1 MNNFNNSFFSTIQAL
16 ATRPGHAIREYLN
29 DQRAGL
35 GPVLTFLFWTVAIAV
50 ALMWWLDLDQFIFQP
65 MNEHFEGE
73 NGSGNSVG
81 AAINGKIVNNPGLL
95 ILLMLPGIT
104 LGTFLL
110 FRSKSYSFQKIFIL
124 SSYLTCAVSLMGIV
138 NAVVFKVFG
147 ANSGITMAFSALG
160 YAAWLLYF
168 AWAYRQFFEDKN
180 YWSVLLKTGLSLLLG
195 MLVLVLMTVVAAL
208 LFIR

>member
-1 MNNFNNSFFSTIQAL
+1 MNHFSNSFFSTIQAL

-29 DQRAGL
+29 DQRAGF
-35 GPVLTFLFWTVAIAV
+35 GPALTFLFWTVAIAV
-50 ALMWWLDLDQFIFQP
+50 ALMWWLDLDQAIFQP

-73 NGSGNSVG
+73 NGMGNSVG
-81 AAINGKIVNNPGLL
+81 GAINGKIVNNLGLL
-95 ILLMLPGIT
+95 ILLMLPGTT

-124 SSYLTCAVSLMGIV
+124 SSYLTCAVLLMGII

-168 AWAYRQFFEDKN
+168 AWGYRQFFKDKN
-180 YWSVLLKTGLSLLLG
+180 YWSVLLKTGLILLLG
-195 MLVLVLMTVVAAL
+195 LLVFLLMTVVVSL
-208 LFIR
+208 LIIQ